1 VTAVTPGGGQI
12 LVSTSTDERAA
23 AYLAALAAVGVPE
36 EAVQV
41 VTPFSEP
48 PLHHLAPRA
57 RALLLCGGLDVDP
70 ERYGE
75 EPLPHARVEVNVER
89 DELEW
94 RLLDLARDRRLP
106 VWGVCRGLQVLN
118 VYLGGSLW
126 QDLPTQA
133 PSQIDHSRSDTP
145 DVLAHAVQVI
155 APDAPIGERL
165 TRDVPLVNSRH
176 HQAVRRTADGFLPVA
191 LSPDGLVEA
200 AVLDRD
206 DWWVRAVQWHPEN
219 LVDLAQQRALW
230 IDFARAAGFAA

>member
-1 VTAVTPGGGQI
+1 MTAVTPGGGPI

-41 VTPFSEP
+41 VTPFSEI

-176 HQAVRRTADGFLPVA
+176 HQAVRRAADGFVPVA

-230 IDFARAAGFAA
+230 IDFVRAAGFAA